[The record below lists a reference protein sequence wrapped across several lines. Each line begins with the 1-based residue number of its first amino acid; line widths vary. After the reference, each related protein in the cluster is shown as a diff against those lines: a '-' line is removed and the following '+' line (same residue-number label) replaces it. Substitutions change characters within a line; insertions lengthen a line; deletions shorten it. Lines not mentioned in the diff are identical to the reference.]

1 MFIIIDFFYKM
12 EVDII
17 FLIKKMKTLKGFKN
31 GRPNQLFNIL
41 KNNLNFWTQWK
52 TTSTFQKIGRQ
63 SEFFIKIEDDLSTKK
78 KVNKFKI
85 VVLIHDPILMG
96 TFMRMILITFLFS
109 LVQIKIQSLDRC
121 FGPNLTLNLPSKNH
135 HPPPKQAFLQERI
148 VHGNSC
154 VNLLNQ

>member
-31 GRPNQLFNIL
+31 ERPNQLFNIL
-41 KNNLNFWTQWK
+41 KNNLNFSTQWK

-96 TFMRMILITFLFS
+96 TFMRMILIAFLFS
-109 LVQIKIQSLDRC
+109 LVQIKIQSLDLHSL
-121 FGPNLTLNLPSKNH
+121 FYGLTPSCCSAWSKS
-135 HPPPKQAFLQERI
+135 KSK
-148 VHGNSC
+148 V
-154 VNLLNQ
+154 